1 MHSIRSRSSG
11 MLKRSF
17 IISSIITL
25 LLVCALNCPAAPKPQ
40 VRGPITVTSGTLTAD
55 NKAHTAFF
63 EKNVVAK
70 TPNMTLYADSM
81 LVFYTEKGGN
91 VTKIEASGNVRLYK
105 DSRVITSQKATYFAD
120 QDKVVFTGEPR
131 AVDGENVVTG
141 SKMTYFI
148 AEDRSFVENSKVILK
163 NGGAH

>member
-1 MHSIRSRSSG
+1 

-17 IISSIITL
+17 IISLGIA
-25 LLVCALNCPAAPKPQ
+25 LLVLAPLAASAAPKPQ
-40 VRGPITVTSGTLTAD
+40 VKGPITITSETLTAD
-55 NKAHTAFF
+55 NKAHTALF

-91 VTKIEASGNVRLYK
+91 VTKIEATGNVRLYK
-105 DSRVITSQKATYFAD
+105 DTRVITSQKATYFAD
-120 QDKVVFTGEPR
+120 QDKVVFTGGPR

-141 SKMTYFI
+141 TTMTYFI
-148 AEDRSFVENSKVILK
+148 AEDRSYVEHGKVILK
-163 NGGAH
+163 NGGAR